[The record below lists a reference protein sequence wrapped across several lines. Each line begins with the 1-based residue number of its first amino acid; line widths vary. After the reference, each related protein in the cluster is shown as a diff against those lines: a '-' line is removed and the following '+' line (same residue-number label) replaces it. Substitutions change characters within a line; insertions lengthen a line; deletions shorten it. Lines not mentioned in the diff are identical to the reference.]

1 MNRIW
6 LKDTPI
12 DDDQFQS
19 ILFCV
24 DEVERLTL
32 YNCNITNQMVGEMA
46 KRIKERKEPVNNV
59 LALQ

>member
-1 MNRIW
+1 MNEIR
-6 LKDTPI
+6 LQDTPI

-24 DEVERLTL
+24 DKVERLIL
-32 YNCNITNQMVGEMA
+32 NNCNITNLMVEEMA